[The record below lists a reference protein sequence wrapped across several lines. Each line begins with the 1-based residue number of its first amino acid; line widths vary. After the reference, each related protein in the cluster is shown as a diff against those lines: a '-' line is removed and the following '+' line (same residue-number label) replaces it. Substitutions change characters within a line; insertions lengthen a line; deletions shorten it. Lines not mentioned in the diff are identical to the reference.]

1 MYFCFWKDTLR
12 NKNQC
17 ENRFHFFVFSVN
29 AFEKPTF
36 DDGKNCKNR
45 GFHVFYQFSVTQK
58 PLPGY
63 LILGAKTDI
72 WASTCRIQML
82 EKLKILQKSF
92 FQLRVESC
100 YKKQFFHVILQ
111 VFLTFESDR
120 SWHFSILVGGPL
132 LISFHVMERE

>member
-1 MYFCFWKDTLR
+1 MRKQFSLFCFFSECLWKTNVR
-12 NKNQC
+12 WW
-17 ENRFHFFVFSVN
+17 
-29 AFEKPTF
+29 
-36 DDGKNCKNR
+36 KNCKNQV
-45 GFHVFYQFSVTQK
+45 FHVFYQFSVTQK

-111 VFLTFESDR
+111 VFFNFWIRQVLA
-120 SWHFSILVGGPL
+120 L
-132 LISFHVMERE
+132 LHSRRGTPANFFPFVLQHLRVS

>member
-1 MYFCFWKDTLR
+1 MRKQFSL
-12 NKNQC
+12 
-17 ENRFHFFVFSVN
+17 FFPSVN

-36 DDGKNCKNR
+36 DDEKNCKNR

-63 LILGAKTDI
+63 LILGAKTNI
-72 WASTCRIQML
+72 WASRCRIQML

-111 VFLTFESDR
+111 VFFNFWIRQVLA
-120 SWHFSILVGGPL
+120 L
-132 LISFHVMERE
+132 LHSRRGTPANFFPYLETRFRAIAVSSAPF